1 MQAQLSPRDL
11 IITAWDSA
19 RTFRCSD
26 YRGGANGAR
35 IRLAPQKNWEANEP
49 NRLRACLKRLGCLQK
64 MLSKRI
70 SMADLIVLAGST
82 AVEAAA
88 RAAGVEIEVA
98 FLPGRG
104 DATPETTDTES
115 FAFLEPRHDAFRN
128 YLPSGCTQKPEA
140 LMLDRA
146 QLMGLT
152 APEMTALIGGL
163 RVLDCNYQHSKHGVF
178 THREGVLSNDFFVNL
193 TDMRFQWIPSTDGL
207 YDIVERR
214 SGRKVWTATR
224 VDLVFGSNA
233 ILRSYSEFY
242 AQDDNLVKFV
252 HDFVKAWVKVM
263 NSDRF

>member
-1 MQAQLSPRDL
+1 M
-11 IITAWDSA
+11 
-19 RTFRCSD
+19 
-26 YRGGANGAR
+26 
-35 IRLAPQKNWEANEP
+35 
-49 NRLRACLKRLGCLQK
+49 
-64 MLSKRI
+64 
-70 SMADLIVLAGST
+70 
-82 AVEAAA
+82 EAAA

-128 YLPSGCTQKPEA
+128 YLPSGYTQKPEA

-193 TDMRFQWIPSTDGL
+193 TDMRFQWIPSTEAL

-242 AQDDNLVKFV
+242 AQDDNLSKFV